1 MSDGQKVVDEE
12 EDSELK
18 ELLDSALK
26 DLDKQ
31 IHPKKYENNVST
43 IVRDSSNASKE
54 NVTVEEVWTE
64 DFIKQAADQF
74 QRNFEELMQKGSGNK
89 ESFKKI
95 AQTVAGAISETN
107 DGDNFPNFQTAI
119 SQALKDLSST
129 TENLQNVPNISESDL
144 ANMFGQTSLEDDGLG
159 IFPFMQGMMQSIL
172 SKDVL
177 YGPLKDLVDKYPVWL
192 NEKKATLPFADVVK
206 YEKQLDLMQK
216 VCSELEA
223 EKPNDTEELKK
234 KRFEKTLLLME
245 EMQSL
250 GQPPEDLINLSSSV
264 MSGILDSQKCSVM

>member
-74 QRNFEELMQKGSGNK
+74 QRNFEELMQK
-89 ESFKKI
+89 
-95 AQTVAGAISETN
+95 GAISETN